1 MNKKSQQNKDLRKPK
16 KTRQGNSRNT
26 LLSAS
31 SSNKK
36 KSRYRG
42 QGK

>member
-1 MNKKSQQNKDLRKPK
+1 MKKEKTPNKDLKKPK

-36 KSRYRG
+36 KKSYRG

>member
-1 MNKKSQQNKDLRKPK
+1 MKKGATKNDLKKPK

-26 LLSAS
+26 LLSSS
-31 SSNKK
+31 SSNKRK
-36 KSRYRG
+36 KRSRG